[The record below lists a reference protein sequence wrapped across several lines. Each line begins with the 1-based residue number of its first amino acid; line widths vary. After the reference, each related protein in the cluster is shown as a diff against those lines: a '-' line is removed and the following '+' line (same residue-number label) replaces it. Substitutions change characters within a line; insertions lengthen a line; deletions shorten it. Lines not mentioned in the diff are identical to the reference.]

1 MTATHA
7 TGPTDISDLVDVSD
21 ASIIDRDAILEQFEG
36 NADFL
41 REVVQL
47 FIAACPRRLSAVH
60 EAILGCNAT
69 ALQMAAHS
77 IRGSASYFGA
87 LAVMAAASDLETMG
101 RAGILPDAR
110 EACEKLEQEIARLKQ
125 ALIALLQSPSESAPQ
140 SPSVPEEVHEGLR
153 RKTESN

>member
-1 MTATHA
+1 MTAAHA
-7 TGPTDISDLVDVSD
+7 TGSTDISDLADISD

-36 NADFL
+36 DADFL

-47 FIAACPRRLSAVH
+47 FIAACPRRLSAIH
-60 EAILGCNAT
+60 EAILGCNTT
-69 ALQMAAHS
+69 ALQTAAHS

-101 RAGILPDAR
+101 RAGILPDAG
-110 EACEKLEQEIARLKQ
+110 EACEKLEQELARLKQ
-125 ALIALLQSPSESAPQ
+125 ALAALLKCPPESVPQ
-140 SPSVPEEVHEGLR
+140 SPSVPEEVHEELR